1 MIRAIA
7 ITIVFLLSACAGH
20 GGYTANKLDSITGV
34 TITYSQAP
42 MVFYRDE
49 SGKAAHA
56 RNFVHLAPLE
66 INRTGEFRYFLWL
79 GVWST
84 LQDASAGEPRDGFES
99 IVVFADGEPLS
110 LELSGWTAATIGAS
124 VPVYLKPV
132 SSAADAYYEVTIDQ
146 IRMIAAA
153 NDVRILTTG
162 PKPQSFELWDQQ
174 RAAKTSFKEFLDKSV
189 Y

>member
-66 INRTGEFRYFLWL
+66 INRTGDR
-79 GVWST
+79 
-84 LQDASAGEPRDGFES
+84 
-99 IVVFADGEPLS
+99 
-110 LELSGWTAATIGAS
+110 
-124 VPVYLKPV
+124 
-132 SSAADAYYEVTIDQ
+132 
-146 IRMIAAA
+146 
-153 NDVRILTTG
+153 
-162 PKPQSFELWDQQ
+162 
-174 RAAKTSFKEFLDKSV
+174 KSV
-189 Y
+189 V